1 MFEFKRIRKEP
12 ISITSEKT
20 PWVSSSALCG
30 VKSMEITLSEDE
42 NVSESSYTVNL
53 YFAELENKN
62 TGERIFDIAIQDKNV
77 TDGFDIV
84 AEAGKCDTEVVKSF
98 RGIKAGK
105 TMKID
110 LVSRQGNTIISGI
123 EIVQEKFAKK

>member
-1 MFEFKRIRKEP
+1 
-12 ISITSEKT
+12 
-20 PWVSSSALCG
+20 
-30 VKSMEITLSEDE
+30 
-42 NVSESSYTVNL
+42 
-53 YFAELENKN
+53 
-62 TGERIFDIAIQDKNV
+62 V

-98 RGIKAGK
+98 KGIKAGK